1 MLLRFL
7 SSKAN
12 NVAVSA
18 FRAQIL
24 KFRFPGAVRSRFP
37 NPAPC
42 FIQIPHPEN
51 TLPDPVSL
59 NPGGGVWFSSS
70 LLWDRVDKS
79 ECLGIELGII
89 FQKTDQL
96 VKDFRLD

>member
-59 NPGGGVWFSSS
+59 NPGGGGEGFQAVYSGVGLINQRVW
-70 LLWDRVDKS
+70 V
-79 ECLGIELGII
+79 
-89 FQKTDQL
+89 
-96 VKDFRLD
+96 